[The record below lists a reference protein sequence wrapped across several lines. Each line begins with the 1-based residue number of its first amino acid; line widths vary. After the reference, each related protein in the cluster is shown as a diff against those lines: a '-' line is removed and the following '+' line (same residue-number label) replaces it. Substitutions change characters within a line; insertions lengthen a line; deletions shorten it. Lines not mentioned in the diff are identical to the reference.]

1 MPDQDTSYNAADQWS
16 LGAALERRY
25 LQLRPIQ
32 WDEYLVL
39 MRLGVPAPAI
49 IWPDLPARAHVV
61 FRAGKPQFDFAADLP
76 TDREDEAVSA
86 IILLALDEEGYAA
99 DLVAWTTT
107 PYRIASWFGAAP
119 ILGAENLLA
128 PRLQTGLKV
137 FPDPLAWLK
146 GERDG
151 VVIVDPEDA
160 KWSLVGEL
168 LIVSDGGFGRE
179 LREKLSLP
187 QPRIAI
193 EERAA

>member
-1 MPDQDTSYNAADQWS
+1 MPDQDTPYETADQWS
-16 LGAALERRY
+16 KGVAVERRY
-25 LQLRPIQ
+25 LLLRPIH
-32 WDEYLVL
+32 WDEYSAL

-61 FRAGKPQFDFAADLP
+61 FRTGKPQFDFATDLP
-76 TDREDEAVSA
+76 ADRDDEAVSA
-86 IILLALDEEGYAA
+86 IVLLALDEEGYAA
-99 DLVAWTTT
+99 DLVAWTTK
-107 PYRIASWFGAAP
+107 PNRIASWFGAVSV
-119 ILGAENLLA
+119 LGAENLLA
-128 PRLQTGLKV
+128 PRLQAGLKV
-137 FPDPLAWLK
+137 FRDPLEWLK

-151 VVIVDPEDA
+151 VVIVDPEEA

-168 LIVSDGGFGRE
+168 LIVSDGRFGHD